1 MLTTLRAVYSAQTMF
16 NNLGLTLTPD
26 SMATF
31 RDATW
36 PMLVMTFLALAG
48 NTCYPV
54 LLRLLV
60 WALSKVIPSNSV
72 AQEPL
77 QFLLDHPRRCYT
89 LLFPSRPTWVLFG
102 IVVLLNL
109 IDVTLI
115 ITLDLDNP
123 AVEDLPLR
131 PRILSALFQAASSR
145 HTGTSTLNLADLNPA
160 VQFSLVCM
168 MYVAVFPIA
177 ISVRASNTYEEQSLG
192 IYYEDEMLVDESSSR
207 QYVLTHLRNQLSFDV
222 WYIFLG
228 TFIICALE
236 PDRIMD
242 LADPVEATLPL
253 ETRDLY
259 T

>member
-242 LADPVEATLPL
+242 LADPVETTLPL